1 MQRPAKPL
9 TPVRFRIQPPRSIM
23 NKKISIFGLGYV
35 GTSLVALLSKKN
47 YVTAIDVDINKI
59 TLLNNKQSPI
69 NDADIQA
76 TLINEEHNIIA
87 TSDINSCIDSDFIV
101 VAVPTNY
108 DEESD
113 FFDTKIVENLIKDI
127 LDINNKAL
135 IVIKSTV
142 PVGFTDQVNA
152 LHKTNRIIFSPEF
165 LREGSALR
173 DNLCPSRII
182 LGSKSSQS
190 EAFAKL
196 LCDAATKSDIPIIYT
211 GSKEAESIK
220 LFSNTYLAMRVAFF
234 NELDTFAHN
243 NNLDVSSIINGVS
256 FDSRI
261 GSFYNNPSFGY
272 GGYCLPKDTKQ
283 LLANFKN
290 IPQNIIG
297 AIVAS
302 NETRKDYLTR
312 AILDLKPRCVGVYKL
327 AMKSNSDNFRSSSII
342 SITRKLKEF
351 GINIIIF
358 EPNLNDK
365 FFLDNEII
373 ANLDEFKS
381 KSDLILTN
389 RSSKDLED
397 ISSKVFTRDVFHDN

>member
-1 MQRPAKPL
+1 
-9 TPVRFRIQPPRSIM
+9 M

-35 GTSLVALLSKKN
+35 GTSLAVLLSKQN
-47 YVTAIDVDINKI
+47 CVTAIDVDINKI

-69 NDADIQA
+69 NDVDIQD
-76 TLINEEHNIIA
+76 TLIKEEHNIIA
-87 TSDINSCIDSDFIV
+87 TSDINSCIDSDFIII
-101 VAVPTNY
+101 AVPTNY
-108 DEESD
+108 DEDSGY
-113 FFDTKIVENLIKDI
+113 FDTKIAEDIIKDI

-142 PVGFTDQVNA
+142 PIGFTDQVNA
-152 LHKTNRIIFSPEF
+152 LHKTNRIVFSPEF

-182 LGSKSSQS
+182 LGSKSIQS

-196 LCDAATKSDIPIIYT
+196 LSDAATKDDIPIIYT

-234 NELDTFAHN
+234 NELDSFAHH

-256 FDSRI
+256 SDSRI

-283 LLANFKN
+283 LLANFKD

-342 SITRKLKEF
+342 SIIKKLKEF

-358 EPNLNDK
+358 EPNLNDR

-389 RSSKDLED
+389 RSSKNLED
-397 ISSKVFTRDVFHDN
+397 VSSKVFTRDVFNDN